1 MDTSP
6 RPEVAR
12 EELEESQALGDTVLP
27 TLPSSFT
34 LRWRAGRGSPTLE
47 NTPGHSSPDTS
58 PLRNPLAQCP

>member
-47 NTPGHSSPDTS
+47 NTPGHSST
-58 PLRNPLAQCP
+58 